1 MKSWYL
7 LYCKPRG
14 EARAQQNLA
23 LQQIE
28 TYLPTLPEQ
37 ITKGGKTTVKRN
49 PLFPCYLFI
58 YFDPLET
65 SVSRIHSTRGVSR
78 IIGCKEEMTAIDD
91 SIIHA
96 IKMREHKMLLNLKLS
111 ADEFVDAQEIEAITK
126 GGKVK
131 FIEGPFTDLEGI
143 FEESSG
149 DKRCHILFEIMGQQK
164 RVSVPRSSIKSIQ
177 DPEIK

>member
-91 SIIHA
+91 GIIHT
-96 IKMREHKMLLNLKLS
+96 IKMREHRMLHDLKLT
-111 ADEFVDAQEIEAITK
+111 VDGESGAPLLEEITQ

-131 FIEGPFTDLEGI
+131 FVEGPFTDLEGI

-177 DPEIK
+177 DSEIK